1 MQDPRVLLLEEDL
14 NPKIRKKK
22 SSANKAP
29 LFPLER
35 NDIKGAQQVQG
46 SVPLRTGKKTSKRNS
61 KNEISPIFQQPERS
75 NSDSLP
81 DSSTSG
87 NEYRVLRRK
96 YLLLEEESFTLVIS
110 REELE
115 ILKYELVKGIPGFV
129 VQVTVMKP
137 LLLCFAFAVIVGIG
151 NAAVMDTGGLSRDS
165 FPKGFVFGTA
175 TSAYQVE
182 GMANKGG
189 RGPCIWD
196 VYVKQPG
203 HIANN
208 DTADVAGD
216 QYHHYKEDVDLLA
229 NFNFDAYRFSISWSR
244 IFPEGVGRVNW
255 EGVDYYNR
263 LINYLVKKGI
273 TPYGNLYHYD
283 LPQALQEKYNGFL
296 NRQIME
302 DYADYAEFCFKT
314 FGDRVKNW
322 FTFNEPRIVAAL
334 GFAVKRYREKY
345 QAKQKGSIGILLD
358 FNWYEPLT
366 RSKADNYAAQRAR
379 DFHVGWFL
387 HPIRYGEYP
396 RTMQEI
402 VGKRLP
408 KFTEEE
414 VKMVNGSFDY
424 VGINQ
429 YTTSYISNPTS
440 PSNVTSY
447 QSDWNAAF
455 ANAKNGVQIGPRA
468 NSWWLY
474 IVPWGMYKTVTYIKE
489 RYGDMN
495 VIISENGMDDPGN
508 ATLPNGLKDTTRI
521 KFFKDYMTQLKKAI
535 DEGANVTGY
544 FAWSLLDNFEWL
556 LGYTSRFGIV
566 YVDYNNLKRYPKMSA
581 YWFKQLLEKKQ

>member
-1 MQDPRVLLLEEDL
+1 
-14 NPKIRKKK
+14 
-22 SSANKAP
+22 
-29 LFPLER
+29 
-35 NDIKGAQQVQG
+35 
-46 SVPLRTGKKTSKRNS
+46 
-61 KNEISPIFQQPERS
+61 
-75 NSDSLP
+75 
-81 DSSTSG
+81 
-87 NEYRVLRRK
+87 
-96 YLLLEEESFTLVIS
+96 
-110 REELE
+110 
-115 ILKYELVKGIPGFV
+115 
-129 VQVTVMKP
+129 MKP

-208 DTADVAGD
+208 DTADVAVD

-263 LINYLVKKGI
+263 LIDYLVKKGI

-296 NRQIME
+296 NRQIVLSTTE

-334 GFAVKRYREKY
+334 GFDNGINPPSRCSKEVGNCTDGNSAIEPYIVGHNLILSHAEAVKRYREKY

-408 KFTEEE
+408 TFTEEE

-429 YTTSYISNPTS
+429 YTTSYISNPTT